1 MPRLLP
7 LLVALIVLALPARAL
22 DPRDG
27 WAVVP
32 TDKDFATLLADTR
45 AAVDAAPIAIVTQ
58 ASASD
63 GATMQGI
70 EIPGNRVFGLFRNDY
85 ARRLLAASVAAGIE
99 APIRLYLTEEADG
112 TATLSYKLPSA
123 ILAPYAEEGGAALS
137 DSTSNVKSPTT
148 PNGTRWVCDHRR
160 SAADHARASNSGGS
174 ASRGLSGS
182 RWPRNSRRQ
191 QEKEIVETS

>member
-137 DSTSNVKSPTT
+137 DLGEELDVIF
-148 PNGTRWVCDHRR
+148 D
-160 SAADHARASNSGGS
+160 AIARA
-174 ASRGLSGS
+174 AA
-182 RWPRNSRRQ
+182 
-191 QEKEIVETS
+191 E